1 MPVQPEEEVV
11 HDAEVV
17 PEDLSDK
24 RYEGGSEMVR
34 QQAAAPTLFQTDDP
48 TEVIRRASTVA
59 TELAAIIRKQGLFTN
74 ISGNEHVQVEAWQ
87 TCGSMLGV
95 FPVESWTR
103 QVDGPSSYDGEKG
116 PWGYESRYE
125 AVTITGAVVGAG
137 VARCTRGESKWKNR
151 DDFSLESM
159 AQTRATSKALKAP
172 LGWIVALAGYK
183 PTPAEEMTS
192 VEPEQQGPPFGPA
205 ASPQLEESLVK
216 AMDVLLGEHDPTMV
230 HGKIKEDAGGYLP
243 RIAARALVHAAAE
256 YRRINPLQ
264 EDASA

>member
-1 MPVQPEEEVV
+1 MSTVQPDDEEV

-17 PEDLSDK
+17 ETDHTG
-24 RYEGGSEMVR
+24 REIEVVQR
-34 QQAAAPTLFQTDDP
+34 QAAPTLFQTDDP
-48 TEVIRRASTVA
+48 AEVISRASKVA
-59 TELAAIIRKQGLFTN
+59 TELSAIIKKQGLFTN

-103 QVDGPSSYDGEKG
+103 EVKGPDSYDGSKG

-125 AVTITGAVVGAG
+125 AVTIGGAVVGAG
-137 VARCTRGESKWKNR
+137 VARCTRGENKWKGR

-192 VEPEQQGPPFGPA
+192 VQPDQGPPFGPA
-205 ASPQLEESLVK
+205 ASRELDDSLRR
-216 AMDVLLGEHDPTMV
+216 ALGILVGTSADTIVYDAIEH
-230 HGKIKEDAGGYLP
+230 DAGGYIP
-243 RIAARALVHAAAE
+243 RVAARAVVHAAAE
-256 YRRINPLQ
+256 YRKNNSPQ
-264 EDASA
+264 EEASA